1 MSRYGDHASDLRDRF
16 VGAMGRVA
24 SSVSVVTT
32 DGDAGRFGVTIGAMT
47 SVSADPP
54 MLLVCIPRDHPAARA
69 LLANG
74 MFAVNVLA
82 ADQVEV
88 AASFAGNPLRGSPYD
103 FNPGQWRFGPY
114 AAPLL
119 AGAAV
124 SFACSLLEAHEGGT
138 HSIFIG
144 AVNEAA
150 IGSGEPLMYGNELY
164 GRHAV
169 FEAGRVHVCG
179 NA

>member
-1 MSRYGDHASDLRDRF
+1 MSRYGDPAGDLRDQF
-16 VGAMGRVA
+16 VGAMRRVA

-54 MLLVCIPRDHPAARA
+54 MLLVCIPRNHPGATA

-74 MFAVNVLA
+74 AFAVNVLA
-82 ADQVEV
+82 SDQVEV
-88 AASFAGNPLRGSPYD
+88 AASFSGQPLRGPAYD
-103 FNPGQWRFGPY
+103 FRPSQWRSSPHT
-114 AAPLL
+114 APLL
-119 AGAAV
+119 VGAAA
-124 SFACSLLEAHEGGT
+124 SFVCTLLEAHEGGT

-144 AVNEAA
+144 AVSDATM
-150 IGSGEPLMYGNELY
+150 GTGEPLLYGNELY
-164 GRHAV
+164 GRHTV